1 MHTTDLTPR
10 YDGRKSFYGKAKIIT
25 RHGSWSTGIDLE
37 SYTTIVARFE
47 VPENRLS
54 FYGNWSATT
63 RRHQWEFCQQIAE
76 EFLGGA
82 EAFRRAYWR
91 ICEDEKIHSF
101 PQFLRKI
108 EWIDFKNNK
117 YKLNHG
123 KEFII

>member
-1 MHTTDLTPR
+1 MQVTNLTPK
-10 YDGRKSFYGKAKIIT
+10 YDGRKSFYGKARIVT
-25 RHGSWSTGIDLE
+25 RHGSWSTAFDLE
-37 SYTTIVARFE
+37 SYTTIVARFDS
-47 VPENRLS
+47 PENRLS

-63 RRHQWEFCQQIAE
+63 RRHQWEFALQIAE
-76 EFLGGA
+76 EFLGDRF
-82 EAFRRAYWR
+82 AFIRAYWR
-91 ICEDEKIHSF
+91 ICEDEKINSF